1 MGPDVSVPLFNF
13 ITLIAMSSTQS
24 PGRSVATINLIAGR
38 ETITTPPGPKD
49 YDNIESQLKII
60 ESEFLELKDNW
71 RMKNLNGM
79 RDDIGD
85 ILFTVLG
92 LAHVMGFPA
101 DDDLRLICES
111 QFTKFD
117 ASEESAEQT
126 KQKYLLL
133 GVETYQIRKQLGSA
147 EDDNFWIVTKSAKDQ
162 IGKDGKDY
170 PKDKWLKS
178 VNFKEPVFDP
188 SYQITMDTP
197 V

>member
-1 MGPDVSVPLFNF
+1 MSRSLFPLP
-13 ITLIAMSSTQS
+13 TSETPMSYTQS
-24 PGRSVATINLIAGR
+24 PGRTVATINRIAGR
-38 ETITTPPGPKD
+38 ERILSTIRLED

-60 ESEFLELKDNW
+60 ESEFKELKNNW
-71 RMKNLNGM
+71 NTNNLNGM

-85 ILFTVLG
+85 VLFTVLG

-101 DDDLRLICES
+101 DEDLRLICES

-117 ASEESAEQT
+117 ASEEAAEQT
-126 KQKYLLL
+126 KQKYLDL

-162 IGKDGKDY
+162 VGKDGKDY

-178 VNFKEPVFDP
+178 TNFKEPEFDP
-188 SYQITMDTP
+188 FYNIKMGVP
-197 V
+197 A

>member
-1 MGPDVSVPLFNF
+1 M
-13 ITLIAMSSTQS
+13 
-24 PGRSVATINLIAGR
+24 
-38 ETITTPPGPKD
+38 TPPGPKD

-60 ESEFLELKDNW
+60 ESEFKELKDNW
-71 RMKNLNGM
+71 DMNNLNGM

-85 ILFTVLG
+85 VLFTVLG

-117 ASEESAEQT
+117 DSEEAAEKT
-126 KQKYLLL
+126 KQKYLDL

-162 IGKDGKDY
+162 VGKDGKDY

-178 VNFKEPVFDP
+178 TNFKEPEFDP
-188 SYQITMDTP
+188 SYNVKIGIP

>member
-1 MGPDVSVPLFNF
+1 
-13 ITLIAMSSTQS
+13 MSSTQS
-24 PGRSVATINLIAGR
+24 PGRSVATINRIADR
-38 ETITTPPGPKD
+38 ETIDTPPGPKD

-60 ESEFLELKDNW
+60 ESEFKELKDNW
-71 RMKNLNGM
+71 DMDNLNGM

-85 ILFTVLG
+85 VLFTVLG

-117 ASEESAEQT
+117 ASEEAAEQT
-126 KQKYLLL
+126 KQKYLDL

-162 IGKDGKDY
+162 VGKDGKDY

-178 VNFKEPVFDP
+178 TNFKEPEFDP
-188 SYQITMDTP
+188 SYSVKMGIP